1 MKIFW
6 RLLFGLAMVALALWV
21 IVGEQITGASA
32 DATINARLVTVRT
45 PIAGDLNLSAR
56 ALGAS
61 LDRGEVLGTVQ
72 DQRVDAVRQDD
83 LVMEVRLAE
92 AAIARHASLR
102 DETAKIIEGLEAR
115 AQTFRTRRIA
125 EIRLR
130 LDFARERLNLLEEGV
145 FPPAFD
151 IAPPADA
158 GVERGAEPDVAGLQ
172 ELWINAVLERIAVL
186 ENELAAAE
194 EGAFL
199 GDGYNDAPNAQQRVV
214 ELESEMAAHSAQLA
228 EAEAR
233 RDAYTARLETERLRT
248 NRAGTVEI
256 RSPVAGR
263 LWEVLEASGTNV
275 QRGDP
280 VARLLDCRSVIVTAS
295 VTEAVYNSLAVG
307 QEAVFRPSGGGP
319 TFEGTVVRLAG
330 AGAAT
335 IYRHLAVA
343 PSQRHLQRYDVA
355 VSVPGMNADQAL
367 GCAVGRTGRVFFDR
381 RPLDWLRSIGL

>member
-6 RLLFGLAMVALALWV
+6 RLLLGLAMVALALWV

-45 PIAGDLNLSAR
+45 PIAGDLELSAR

-61 LDRGEVLGTVQ
+61 FDRGEVLGTVR

-83 LVMEVRLAE
+83 LVMELSFAE
-92 AAIARHASLR
+92 AAIARHTSLR
-102 DETAKIIEGLEAR
+102 NETAKIIERLEAR
-115 AQTFRTRRIA
+115 AQTYRTRRIA
-125 EIRLR
+125 ELRLR
-130 LDFARERLNLLEEGV
+130 LDFARERLTLLEDGN

-151 IAPPADA
+151 IAPPAEA
-158 GVERGAEPDVAGLQ
+158 GVEREAEPDAAGLQ
-172 ELWINAVLERIAVL
+172 ELWINAVRERIAVL
-186 ENELAAAE
+186 ENELASAE
-194 EGAFL
+194 DGAFL
-199 GDGYNDAPNAQQRVV
+199 GDGYNDAPNAQQRIT
-214 ELESEMAAHSAQLA
+214 ELESELAAQSALLA

-233 RDAYTARLETERLRT
+233 RGAYAARLEAERLKT
-248 NRAGTVEI
+248 NRAGTVEV

-280 VARLLDCRSVIVTAS
+280 VAKLLDCRSVIVTAS
-295 VTEAVYNSLAVG
+295 VTEAVYNSLTVG

-319 TFEGTVVRLAG
+319 NFEGTVIRLAG

-343 PSQRHLQRYDVA
+343 PSERHLQRYDVA
-355 VSVPGMNADQAL
+355 LSVPGLNADETL
-367 GCAVGRTGRVFFDR
+367 RCAVGRTGRVFFDR
-381 RPLDWLRSIGL
+381 RPLDWLRNIGL